1 MYYNGFL
8 KVCAITPT
16 LEVGNPKYNVREM
29 IRILRDVKA
38 SIALFPELSITGY
51 TCGDL
56 FYTNVLLNDS
66 MEALDYFLKNNPY
79 KGLVVLG
86 MPLINGG
93 SLFNCAVVCKDSE
106 ILGVVPKR
114 SLPNSKEFY
123 EKRWFKS
130 WANESKE
137 SIVLFGKTYPFGNL
151 IFHDNAHCIHIGV
164 EICEDMWS
172 TVAPGNILALNG
184 CNIIL
189 NISASNETL
198 GKSDIRRCSV
208 LENSRRNCGAY
219 VYASAG
225 VNESSSD
232 TVFSGHNIIACCGE
246 IIKETENFSMD
257 SEVIYGDIDI
267 SMINFKRRANTN
279 FHDNIHIDFKYKDIF
294 FNLDESNE
302 FIFEDTINKLPFVP
316 QTDEVL
322 KFNKIASLQE
332 YALFKRL
339 KHTNAKSL
347 VIGVSGGLD
356 STLALLVAYQA
367 FKKLNYDMK
376 NIIAVTMPGF
386 GTSSRTKSNAMM
398 LMEKLGL
405 TVLVKPINE
414 ACLEHFKIIEHDPSI
429 KDITYENTQAR
440 MRTMILMDLAN
451 KYNGLVLGTGDL
463 SELALG
469 WCTYNGDQMSMY
481 GINAGIPK
489 TLVQFMIK
497 YYAIVKF
504 EDIKDIL
511 LDIVDTPISPE
522 LTDESQKTEDNV
534 GKYEINDYILYRYL
548 SCGDS
553 EERIVYLVNKTFNLS
568 YIDSRSYVN
577 NFFRRFFTQQ
587 FKRQALPDGPKILD
601 VSLNPR
607 SDYRMPSDIKRN
619 YEN

>member
-8 KVCAITPT
+8 KVASITPE
-16 LEVGNPKYNVREM
+16 LEVGNPLFNVSEM
-29 IRILRDVKA
+29 LKILDNIKS
-38 SIALFPELSITGY
+38 SIAVFPELCITGY

-66 MEALDYFLKNNPY
+66 MKALDYFLKNNKY

-93 SLFNCAVVCKDSE
+93 SLFNCAVVIKNKE

-123 EKRWFKS
+123 EKRWFKP
-130 WANESKE
+130 AYNESKDK
-137 SIVLFGKTYPFGNL
+137 IILFNKEYPFGNL
-151 IFHDNAHCIHIGV
+151 IFHDNDKCIHIGI

-172 TVAPGNILALNG
+172 TIAPGNILALNG

-198 GKSDIRRCSV
+198 GKSDIRRTTV

-225 VNESSSD
+225 VNESTSE
-232 TVFSGHNIIACCGE
+232 TVFSGHNIIASCGE
-246 IIKETENFSMD
+246 IIKETENFSMQ
-257 SEVIYGDIDI
+257 SEVIYGDIDV
-267 SMINFKRRANTN
+267 SAINFKRRSNTN
-279 FHDNIHIDFKYKDIF
+279 FHDNIHIDFKYQDIY
-294 FNLDESNE
+294 FNLEESND
-302 FIFEDTINKLPFVP
+302 FVFEDKINTLPFVP
-316 QTDEVL
+316 QNDEVT

-332 YALFKRL
+332 FALFKRL
-339 KHTNAKSL
+339 KHTKAKSL

-386 GTSSRTKSNAMM
+386 ATSSRTKSNAMK
-398 LMEKLGL
+398 LMEELGL

-414 ACLEHFKIIEHDPSI
+414 VCKEHFKLIEHDPNI
-429 KDITYENTQAR
+429 HDITYENTQAR
-440 MRTMILMDLAN
+440 MRTMILMNLAN

-489 TLVQFMIK
+489 TLVSFMIK
-497 YYAIVKF
+497 YYALVKF
-504 EDIKDIL
+504 ENIKDIL
-511 LDIVDTPISPE
+511 LDIIDTPISPE
-522 LTDESQKTEDNV
+522 LSDVGQKTEDSV

-548 SCGDS
+548 TCGDS
-553 EERIVYLVNKTFNLS
+553 EDRIKYLLKKAFNMPTEEANK
-568 YIDSRSYVN
+568 YVD
-577 NFFRRFFTQQ
+577 NFFHRFFSQQ
-587 FKRQALPDGPKILD
+587 FKRQALPDSPKILD
-601 VSLNPR
+601 VSLAPR
-607 SDYRMPSDIKRN
+607 SDYRMPSDVKR
-619 YEN
+619 

>member
-8 KVCAITPT
+8 KVASITPE
-16 LEVGNPKYNVREM
+16 LEVGNPLFNVSEM
-29 IRILRDVKA
+29 LKILDNIKS
-38 SIALFPELSITGY
+38 SIAVFPELCITGY

-66 MEALDYFLKNNPY
+66 MKALDYFLKNNKY

-93 SLFNCAVVCKDSE
+93 SLFNCAVVIKNKE

-123 EKRWFKS
+123 EKRWFKP
-130 WANESKE
+130 AYNESKDK
-137 SIVLFGKTYPFGNL
+137 IILFNKEYPFGNL
-151 IFHDNAHCIHIGV
+151 IFHDNDKCIHIGI

-172 TVAPGNILALNG
+172 TIAPGNILALNG

-198 GKSDIRRCSV
+198 GKSDIRRTTV

-225 VNESSSD
+225 VNESTSE
-232 TVFSGHNIIACCGE
+232 TVFSGHNIIASCGE
-246 IIKETENFSMD
+246 IIKETENFSMQ
-257 SEVIYGDIDI
+257 SEVIYGDIDV
-267 SMINFKRRANTN
+267 SAINFKRRSNTN
-279 FHDNIHIDFKYKDIF
+279 FHDNIHIDFKYQDIY
-294 FNLDESNE
+294 FNLEESND
-302 FIFEDTINKLPFVP
+302 FVFEDKINTLPFVP
-316 QTDEVL
+316 QNDEVT

-332 YALFKRL
+332 FALFKRL
-339 KHTNAKSL
+339 KHTKAKSL

-386 GTSSRTKSNAMM
+386 ATSSRTKSNAMK
-398 LMEKLGL
+398 LMEELGL

-414 ACLEHFKIIEHDPSI
+414 VCKEHFKLIEHDPNI
-429 KDITYENTQAR
+429 HDITYENTQAR
-440 MRTMILMDLAN
+440 MRTMILMNLAN

-489 TLVQFMIK
+489 TLVSFMIK
-497 YYAIVKF
+497 YYALVKF
-504 EDIKDIL
+504 ENIKDIL
-511 LDIVDTPISPE
+511 LDIIDTPISPE
-522 LTDESQKTEDNV
+522 LSDVGQKTEDSV

-548 SCGDS
+548 TCGDS
-553 EERIVYLVNKTFNLS
+553 EDRIKYLLKKAFNMPSEEANK
-568 YIDSRSYVN
+568 YVD
-577 NFFRRFFTQQ
+577 NFFHRFFSQQ
-587 FKRQALPDGPKILD
+587 FKRQALPDSPKILD
-601 VSLNPR
+601 VSLAPR
-607 SDYRMPSDIKRN
+607 SDYRMPSDVKR
-619 YEN
+619 

>member
-8 KVCAITPT
+8 KVASITPE
-16 LEVGNPKYNVREM
+16 LEVGNPLFNVSEM
-29 IRILRDVKA
+29 LKILDNIKS
-38 SIALFPELSITGY
+38 SIAVFPELCITGY

-66 MEALDYFLKNNPY
+66 MKALDYFLKNNKY

-93 SLFNCAVVCKDSE
+93 SLFNCAVVIKNKE

-123 EKRWFKS
+123 EKRWFKP
-130 WANESKE
+130 AYNESKDK
-137 SIVLFGKTYPFGNL
+137 IILFNKEYPFGNL
-151 IFHDNAHCIHIGV
+151 IFHDNDKCIHIGI

-172 TVAPGNILALNG
+172 TIAPGNILALNG

-198 GKSDIRRCSV
+198 GKSDIRRTTV

-225 VNESSSD
+225 VNESTSE
-232 TVFSGHNIIACCGE
+232 TVFSGHNIIASCGE
-246 IIKETENFSMD
+246 IIKETENFSMQ
-257 SEVIYGDIDI
+257 SEVIYGDIDV
-267 SMINFKRRANTN
+267 SAINFKRRSNTN
-279 FHDNIHIDFKYKDIF
+279 FHDNIHIDFKYQDIY
-294 FNLDESNE
+294 FNLEESND
-302 FIFEDTINKLPFVP
+302 FVFEDKINTLPFVP
-316 QTDEVL
+316 QNDEVT

-332 YALFKRL
+332 FALFKRL
-339 KHTNAKSL
+339 KHTKAKSL

-386 GTSSRTKSNAMM
+386 ATSSRTKSNAMK
-398 LMEKLGL
+398 LMEELGL
-405 TVLVKPINE
+405 TVLVKPIKE
-414 ACLEHFKIIEHDPSI
+414 VCKEHFKLIEHDPNI
-429 KDITYENTQAR
+429 HDITYENTQAR
-440 MRTMILMDLAN
+440 MRTMILMNLAN

-489 TLVQFMIK
+489 TLVSFMIK
-497 YYAIVKF
+497 YYALVKF
-504 EDIKDIL
+504 ENIKDIL
-511 LDIVDTPISPE
+511 LDIIDTPISPE
-522 LTDESQKTEDNV
+522 LSDVGQKTEDSV

-548 SCGDS
+548 TCGDS
-553 EERIVYLVNKTFNLS
+553 EDRIKYLLKKAFNMPTEEANK
-568 YIDSRSYVN
+568 YVD
-577 NFFRRFFTQQ
+577 NFFHRFFSQQ
-587 FKRQALPDGPKILD
+587 FKRQALPDSPKILD
-601 VSLNPR
+601 VSLAPR
-607 SDYRMPSDIKRN
+607 SDYRMPSDVKR
-619 YEN
+619 